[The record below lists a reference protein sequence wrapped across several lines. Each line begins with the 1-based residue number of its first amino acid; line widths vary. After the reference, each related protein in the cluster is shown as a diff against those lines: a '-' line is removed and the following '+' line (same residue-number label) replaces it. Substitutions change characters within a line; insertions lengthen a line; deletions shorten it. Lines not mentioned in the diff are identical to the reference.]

1 MTVLYCL
8 VAALVLILIIV
19 FTRHFWDKP
28 KEGVNMLKKFDT
40 ILKHAYAIEND
51 GKLIELREN
60 FVKAGTRNANGEK
73 AFMIKQRPG
82 NEFRVLYVCY
92 YDKTYRDFKFNHVYP
107 DDYDQ
112 NKIIEEFEAEIKSK
126 LVKR

>member
-1 MTVLYCL
+1 MLILYCL
-8 VAALVLILIIV
+8 VAALALILVIV
-19 FTRHFWDKP
+19 FTRHIWDKP
-28 KEGVNMLKKFDT
+28 KESVNMLKKFDT

-51 GKLIELREN
+51 GKLIELRDN

-82 NEFRVLYVCY
+82 NEFRVLYVSY

-112 NKIIEEFEAEIKSK
+112 SKIIEEFEAEIKSK